1 MIDRIT
7 AGRASGPAVIVGPGD
22 DAAVVAMPDARVV
35 VTTDMLVQGR
45 HFCTDWSTPQQIG
58 GKAIA
63 QNGADVAAMGA
74 RPQGYVVA
82 LGCPPDTPL
91 AVLDALND
99 GMTREA
105 ARSGAGIVGGD
116 LVQSPEIVVSVTA
129 LGDLEGRAPVLRS
142 GARVG
147 DVVAVAGTLGRSAAG
162 MAVLEAGL
170 SGFDDLVALHCWP
183 QPQYSAGV
191 AAAVAGAT
199 AMCDVSDGLLAD
211 LGHIA
216 DASGVGI
223 DLARERI
230 EDARVFEAGTALG
243 VDPSAWL
250 LTGGEDHALVATFPP
265 DTVLPEGWRLIGR
278 VDGGVG
284 VRVDGAPWPGAAGW
298 QSWEVS

>member
-7 AGRASGPAVIVGPGD
+7 AGREPGPAVLVGPGD

-45 HFCTDWSTPQQIG
+45 HFRTDWSTPQQIG

-63 QNGADVAAMGA
+63 QNGADIAAMGA

-91 AVLDALND
+91 AMLDALNE
-99 GMTREA
+99 GMRQEA
-105 ARSGAGIVGGD
+105 VRSGAEIVGGD

-129 LGDLEGRAPVLRS
+129 LGDLEGRVPVLRS
-142 GARVG
+142 GARIG

-162 MAVLEAGL
+162 MAALEAGM
-170 SGFDDLVALHCWP
+170 SGFEDLVALHCWP
-183 QPQYSAGV
+183 QPPYPAGV

-223 DLARERI
+223 DLARARI
-230 EDARVFEAGTALG
+230 GDPRVLAAGAALG
-243 VDPSAWL
+243 LDPSAWL
-250 LTGGEDHALVATFPP
+250 LSGGEDHALVATFPP
-265 DTVLPEGWRLIGR
+265 DTVLPEGWRAIGR
-278 VDGGVG
+278 VDDGAG
-284 VRVDGAPWPGAAGW
+284 VRVDGAQWSGAAGW
-298 QSWEVS
+298 QSWEVR